1 MPYLLSLP
9 SPRLTSIARLSATPE
24 LSEDLSALL
33 EADDAVACE
42 NRFAALVATELTGVR
57 DERGKGWSG
66 EDPAD
71 GEVAP

>member
-9 SPRLTSIARLSATPE
+9 SPRLTSIARLGATPE

-42 NRFAALVATELTGVR
+42 NRFAALVATELAGVR

-71 GEVAP
+71 GDVAP